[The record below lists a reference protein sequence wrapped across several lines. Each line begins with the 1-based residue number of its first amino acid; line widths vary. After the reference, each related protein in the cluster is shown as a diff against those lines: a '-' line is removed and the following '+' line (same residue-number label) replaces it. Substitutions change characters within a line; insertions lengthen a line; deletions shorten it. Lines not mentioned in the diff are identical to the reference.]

1 MGNIVALEHY
11 IKGLTDTI
19 ERQYQLLIK
28 ELETVSNMISNVP
41 PDALE
46 KYLNERLDILRND
59 ETYPYETKRD

>member
-11 IKGLTDTI
+11 IKGLTETI

-28 ELETVSNMISNVP
+28 ELETVCNMISDIP

-46 KYLNERLDILRND
+46 KYLNERIDILRND
-59 ETYPYETKRD
+59 ETYPYEGKRD